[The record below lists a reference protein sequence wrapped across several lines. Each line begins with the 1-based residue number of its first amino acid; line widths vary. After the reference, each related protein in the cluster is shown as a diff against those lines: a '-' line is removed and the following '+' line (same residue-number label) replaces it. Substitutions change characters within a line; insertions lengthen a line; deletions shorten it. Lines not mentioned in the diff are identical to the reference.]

1 VQNTAGAHWREFDGI
16 RNLRGKPATL
26 SPTTALSAI
35 GTSSV
40 AELIRLADGTA
51 KNAFRGVELDTHC
64 AAKHLTVPK
73 VQFRSLPRVLTVR

>member
-1 VQNTAGAHWREFDGI
+1 VQNTAGAQWREFDGI
-16 RNLRGKPATL
+16 RNIREKPATF

-51 KNAFRGVELDTHC
+51 KKAFRGVKSDTRC
-64 AAKHLTVPK
+64 AAKHLTATK
-73 VQFRSLPRVLTVR
+73 FQFRNCRVC